1 MEYTEEEKEAL
12 NFNLDRTLTVD
23 QAVRYMLGYGDPV
36 HYEIDG
42 ETEEQTVQ
50 ELLTL
55 EHERADAE
63 YSNAKYDLAMHQQ
76 SQPKD
81 TETADTLQ
89 KAVDE
94 KAVALAEMKAMMAK
108 AKDYFRL
115 IQDEIAK
122 AMSGKDS
129 ALVIDHVESQR
140 SPHVHITRS
149 SLEEWSESIADLTAG
164 KQGQLPAGVPWEQIT
179 IKIHANHRIAVL
191 GPEGLQ
197 KRISFSDLGLLDKRT
212 KLPNKHGLILIGLSE
227 GEKYPVARKPQRADK
242 TAISKLRKSLK
253 GILNT
258 KEDPFIEFNPTDG
271 WKPKFKLIDD
281 RNNAAD
287 RAKREA
293 FFTTHP
299 EPKANDF
306 EEEDDAAAAFLKEL
320 GY

>member
-55 EHERADAE
+55 EYERADAE
-63 YSNAKYDLAMHQQ
+63 HSNAKYDLAMHQQ

-81 TETADTLQ
+81 TKTADTLQ
-89 KAVDE
+89 KAVDV
-94 KAVALAEMKAMMAK
+94 KAVALAEMKATLAQ

-197 KRISFSDLGLLDKRT
+197 KRISFSDLGLLDKR
-212 KLPNKHGLILIGLSE
+212 KNEPNKQGSILIGLSQDIKFPK
-227 GEKYPVARKPQRADK
+227 GSSPLPQDK
-242 TAISKLRKSLK
+242 TAMTKLRKSLNK
-253 GILNT
+253 ILNT
-258 KEDPFIEFNPTDG
+258 GDDPFTEFNPTDG

-281 RNNAAD
+281 RKNAD
-287 RAKREA
+287 QRAKRGAQHVEYDDGVNYQ
-293 FFTTHP
+293 F
-299 EPKANDF
+299 DD
-306 EEEDDAAAAFLKEL
+306 EDDAAGAFLKEH
-320 GY
+320 GN